1 MYYRLW
7 LGSGIRPPRTIPLGP
22 MKQKFA
28 KWLLVTFLL
37 VGALPLWAQNG
48 VRLSMTFR
56 NELLPAALLRLEQS
70 SSYKFLFTYEDVSS
84 YRVSGTVKDASFFQI
99 VDFLLRDK
107 PLHYTVN
114 GKFVNI
120 VKGRKDADKAESGK
134 MQTVGG
140 YVYDAKTKEP
150 VIGAQVKVLGSN
162 VVTVTDINGAFSFDY
177 YLTGGQQLQ
186 VSYMGMQTKTVALK
200 KQMTIALEEDTKTL
214 KDVVVTGIFRK
225 AKESYTGAV
234 TTVGKE
240 KLELYRGSNL
250 LQTLKNV
257 DASLNFPINNAAG
270 SNPNV
275 LPNLNIRGS
284 STLPM
289 NVEEFN
295 ENAAQTVNTPLI
307 ILDGFEITLTKLMD
321 YNDDQIESINILKD
335 AAATAIYG
343 SRGANG
349 VIVVV
354 TKQPKEGKLRVTAK
368 AGLSLEIPDLSTYH
382 LLNASQKLQLEK
394 AVGLYDPYYLDDKIR
409 YASYY
414 NERLQ
419 NVLNG
424 VDIDWLHK
432 PVRTGVGQNY
442 NVRLDGGASAF
453 RWAASLGYNDVQG
466 AMKGSNRKNVNGDI
480 TLMYSVNNLIFRNY
494 TSVTSNHAKES
505 KYGSFQDYVNM
516 EPYDNPYDAN
526 GNLVKTFYDYAHSS
540 SLIGNP
546 LYDAS
551 LNTINKS
558 EYFTFINNFSV
569 EWQILEGLRLRAKL
583 GVTTTRNSSD
593 YFLPAEHSYFTSTEY
608 QTASGQLRKG
618 MYTYGT
624 GNDNLLSADVTASYT
639 RTFAE
644 KHQLYVGVDYS
655 ISQEKAYAYSFTAEG
670 FSNADLS
677 LISNAS
683 QYKLNSTPTGDRTT
697 TRLVGLTGNANYTY
711 DNRYYIDLS
720 YRVDGSSKFGSDK
733 RFAPFWSAGIGWN
746 IHREHFMKNQ
756 HIFSNLRLKA
766 SYGVTGTQD
775 FTTENAYTTYQ
786 YSNGNRYLTWAAAT
800 MMGLGNAA
808 LTWQKTKEV
817 NIGTEIGVL
826 DNRIMAEFNYYNKTT
841 SNLLS
846 AMDLPLSSGFSS
858 YTANVGKMRN
868 QGFEASLNA
877 YIIRDSE
884 KQFNWMVGGQMV
896 YNTNKIIKLSDAI
909 KNQNEQYL
917 AQDVD
922 VSNLFYE
929 GRPLNAIYAVRSAG
943 IDPSTG
949 QEVFYDRSGNLTSTW
964 SASDKVYLG
973 PSQALYRGNFRT
985 MVMWRGFTFNVSFGY
1000 HWGGKQYNSTLRDR
1014 VEVSRTTIGRQNVD
1028 ERVLSARW
1036 MKPGDVTFFRNFN
1049 DADATIH
1056 ATSRYVFDDRVLEL
1070 QSMSLQYRWNNE
1082 WLRHNTGLESLVFAV
1097 NASDLFYWS
1106 SVRYERG
1113 TSYPYARNVQ
1123 GTITLTF

>member
-1 MYYRLW
+1 ML
-7 LGSGIRPPRTIPLGP
+7 

-186 VSYMGMQTKTVALK
+186 VSYMGMQTKTVPLK

-394 AVGLYDPYYLDDKIR
+394 AVGLYDPNYLDDKIR

-655 ISQEKAYAYSFTAEG
+655 ISHENAYAYSFTAEG

-817 NIGTEIGVL
+817 NVGTEIGVL

-929 GRPLNAIYAVRSAG
+929 GRPLNALYAVRSAG

>member
-1 MYYRLW
+1 ML
-7 LGSGIRPPRTIPLGP
+7 

-134 MQTVGG
+134 IQTVGG

-177 YLTGGQQLQ
+177 YLSGGQQLQ

-240 KLELYRGSNL
+240 KLDLYRGSNL

-394 AVGLYDPYYLDDKIR
+394 AVGLYAPNYLDDKIR

-655 ISQEKAYAYSFTAEG
+655 ISQENAYAYSFTAEG

-786 YSNGNRYLTWAAAT
+786 YSNGNRYLSWAAAT

-929 GRPLNAIYAVRSAG
+929 GRPLNALYAVRSAG

>member
-1 MYYRLW
+1 ML
-7 LGSGIRPPRTIPLGP
+7 

-186 VSYMGMQTKTVALK
+186 VSYMGMQTKTVPLK

-494 TSVTSNHAKES
+494 TSITSNHAKES

-655 ISQEKAYAYSFTAEG
+655 ISQENAYAYSFTAEG

-817 NIGTEIGVL
+817 NVGTEIGVL
-826 DNRIMAEFNYYNKTT
+826 DNRVMAEFNYYNKTT

-929 GRPLNAIYAVRSAG
+929 GRPLNALYAVRSAG

-973 PSQALYRGNFRT
+973 PSQPLYRGNFRT

>member
-1 MYYRLW
+1 ML
-7 LGSGIRPPRTIPLGP
+7 

-120 VKGRKDADKAESGK
+120 VKGRKNADKAESGK
-134 MQTVGG
+134 MQIVGG
-140 YVYDAKTKEP
+140 YVYDVKTKEP

-368 AGLSLEIPDLSTYH
+368 AGMSLEIPDLSTYH

-394 AVGLYDPYYLDDKIR
+394 AVGLYDPYFLDDKIR

-494 TSVTSNHAKES
+494 TSITSNHAKES

-655 ISQEKAYAYSFTAEG
+655 ISHENAYAYSFTAEG

-733 RFAPFWSAGIGWN
+733 RFAPFWSTGIGWN

-817 NIGTEIGVL
+817 NVGTEIGVL

>member
-1 MYYRLW
+1 ML
-7 LGSGIRPPRTIPLGP
+7 

-177 YLTGGQQLQ
+177 FLTGGQQLQ
-186 VSYMGMQTKTVALK
+186 VSYMGMQTKTVPLK

-368 AGLSLEIPDLSTYH
+368 AGMSLEIPDLSTYH

-394 AVGLYDPYYLDDKIR
+394 AVGLYDPYFLDDKIR

-655 ISQEKAYAYSFTAEG
+655 ISHENAYAYSFTAEG

-817 NIGTEIGVL
+817 NVGTEIGVL

>member
-1 MYYRLW
+1 M
-7 LGSGIRPPRTIPLGP
+7 
-22 MKQKFA
+22 
-28 KWLLVTFLL
+28 
-37 VGALPLWAQNG
+37 
-48 VRLSMTFR
+48 
-56 NELLPAALLRLEQS
+56 
-70 SSYKFLFTYEDVSS
+70 
-84 YRVSGTVKDASFFQI
+84 
-99 VDFLLRDK
+99 
-107 PLHYTVN
+107 
-114 GKFVNI
+114 
-120 VKGRKDADKAESGK
+120 
-134 MQTVGG
+134 
-140 YVYDAKTKEP
+140 
-150 VIGAQVKVLGSN
+150 
-162 VVTVTDINGAFSFDY
+162 
-177 YLTGGQQLQ
+177 
-186 VSYMGMQTKTVALK
+186 
-200 KQMTIALEEDTKTL
+200 
-214 KDVVVTGIFRK
+214 
-225 AKESYTGAV
+225 

-368 AGLSLEIPDLSTYH
+368 AGMSLEIPDLSTYH

-394 AVGLYDPYYLDDKIR
+394 AVGLYDPYFLDDKIR

-494 TSVTSNHAKES
+494 TSITSNHAKES

-655 ISQEKAYAYSFTAEG
+655 ISHENAYAYSFTAEG

-733 RFAPFWSAGIGWN
+733 RFAPFWSTGIGWN

-817 NIGTEIGVL
+817 NVGTEIGVL

>member
-1 MYYRLW
+1 ML
-7 LGSGIRPPRTIPLGP
+7 

-120 VKGRKDADKAESGK
+120 VKGRKDADKAESVK

-466 AMKGSNRKNVNGDI
+466 AMKGSSRKNVNGDI

-817 NIGTEIGVL
+817 NVGTEIGVL

>member
-1 MYYRLW
+1 ML
-7 LGSGIRPPRTIPLGP
+7 

-494 TSVTSNHAKES
+494 TSITSNHAKES

-655 ISQEKAYAYSFTAEG
+655 ISQENAYAYSFTAEG

-817 NIGTEIGVL
+817 NVGTEIGVL

-884 KQFNWMVGGQMV
+884 KQLNWMVGGQMV

>member
-1 MYYRLW
+1 ML
-7 LGSGIRPPRTIPLGP
+7 

-120 VKGRKDADKAESGK
+120 VKGRKNADKAESGK
-134 MQTVGG
+134 MQIVGG
-140 YVYDAKTKEP
+140 YVYDVKTKEP

-177 YLTGGQQLQ
+177 FLTGGQQLQ
-186 VSYMGMQTKTVALK
+186 VSYMGMQTKTVPLK

-368 AGLSLEIPDLSTYH
+368 AGMSLEIPDLSTYH

-394 AVGLYDPYYLDDKIR
+394 AVGLYDPYFLDDKIR

-655 ISQEKAYAYSFTAEG
+655 ISHENAYAYSFTAEG

-733 RFAPFWSAGIGWN
+733 RFAPFWSTGIGWN

-817 NIGTEIGVL
+817 NVGTEIGVL

>member
-1 MYYRLW
+1 MKRTLLMYL
-7 LGSGIRPPRTIPLGP
+7 
-22 MKQKFA
+22 FA
-28 KWLLVTFLL
+28 LVVTLSS
-37 VGALPLWAQNG
+37 LPLSAQKVG
-48 VRLSMTFR
+48 LTMTFH
-56 NELLPAALLRLEQS
+56 NEPLTAVFQRLEDA
-70 SSYKFLFTYEDVSS
+70 SSYKFLFTYDDVNKYSVNFRAS
-84 YRVSGTVKDASFFQI
+84 NATVLQI
-99 VDFLLRDK
+99 LTKALENTNLTYKVD
-107 PLHYTVN
+107 
-114 GKFVNI
+114 GKFINI
-120 VKGRKDADKAESGK
+120 VKQHAQPAPSSSQI
-134 MQTVGG
+134 QTVGG
-140 YVYDAKTKEP
+140 YVLDKKTHEP
-150 VIGAQVKVLGSN
+150 VIGAQIRVVGTN
-162 VVTVTDINGAFSFDY
+162 IVTVSDINGAFHFDY
-177 YLTGGQQLQ
+177 YLSGNGEIV
-186 VSYMGMQTKTVALK
+186 VSYVGMKTHRQKISRDMKVYLEDETKNVG
-200 KQMTIALEEDTKTL
+200 E
-214 KDVVVTGIFRK
+214 VVVTGIFRK

-234 TTVGKE
+234 STVGKE
-240 KLELYRGSNL
+240 KIDMYRGSNL
-250 LQTLKNV
+250 LQTLKNI
-257 DASLNFPINNAAG
+257 DASINFPINNAAG

-295 ENAAQTVNTPLI
+295 TNAEQTVNTPLI

-354 TKQPKEGKLRVTAK
+354 TKQPKQGKLRVTAK

-394 AVGLYDPYYLDDKIR
+394 AIGLYDPDILASKSTYLQ
-409 YASYY
+409 YY

-424 VDIDWLHK
+424 VDIDWIHK
-432 PVRTGVGQNY
+432 PVRTGVGQTY
-442 NVRLDGGASAF
+442 NVRLDGGADAF

-466 AMKGSNRKNVNGDI
+466 AMKGSSRKNLNGDI

-494 TSVTSNHAKES
+494 TSITSNHAKES
-505 KYGSFQDYVNM
+505 KYGSFQNYVDM
-516 EPYDNPYDAN
+516 EPYNNPYDEN
-526 GNLVKTFYDYAHSS
+526 GNLVKTFYDYAHSTN
-540 SLIGNP
+540 LIGNP

-593 YFLPAEHSYFTSTEY
+593 YFLPAEHSYFTASEY

-618 MYTYGT
+618 QYTYGT
-624 GNDNLLSADVTASYT
+624 GTDNLYSGNVTASYT
-639 RTFAE
+639 RTFAD
-644 KHQLYVGVDYS
+644 KHQVYVGVDYS
-655 ISQEKAYAYSFTAEG
+655 ISEENAYSYGFTAEG
-670 FSNADLS
+670 FSNSDLN
-677 LISNAS
+677 LISNAA
-683 QYKLNSTPTGDRTT
+683 QYKLDSHPTGDRTK

-711 DNRYYIDLS
+711 DNRYYLDLS

-746 IHREHFMKNQ
+746 IHREKFMKDQ

-775 FTTENAYTTYQ
+775 FTTESAYTTYK
-786 YSNGNRYLTWAAAT
+786 YSNDNRYLTWAAAQ
-800 MMGLGNAA
+800 MMGLGNSN
-808 LTWQKTKEV
+808 LTWQKTKEW
-817 NIGTEIGVL
+817 NFGTEIGVL
-826 DNRIMAEFNYYNKTT
+826 DNRINFEFNYYRKTT

-858 YTANVGKMRN
+858 YTANVGTMRN
-868 QGFEASLNA
+868 SGFEASLNA
-877 YIIRDSE
+877 YIIRDS
-884 KQFNWMVGGQMV
+884 KRRFNWMVGGQMV
-896 YNTNKIIKLSDAI
+896 YNKNTIVKLSDAI
-909 KNQNEQYL
+909 KAQNELYL
-917 AQDVD
+917 SQDVD

-929 GRPLNAIYAVRSAG
+929 GKPLNAIYAVRSAG

-949 QEVFYDRSGNLTSTW
+949 EEVFYDRNGNLTSTW
-964 SASDKVYLG
+964 NASDKVYLG
-973 PSQALYRGNFRT
+973 SSQPLWRGNFRT
-985 MVMWRGFTFNVSFGY
+985 MIMWRDLTFNVSFGY
-1000 HWGGKQYNSTLRDR
+1000 HFGGKLFNSTLRDR
-1014 VEVSRTTIGRQNVD
+1014 VEVSKATIGRQNVD
-1028 ERVLSARW
+1028 ERVLSSRW
-1036 MKPGDVTFFRNFN
+1036 MQPGDVTFFRNFD
-1049 DADATIH
+1049 DAIATSH

-1070 QSMSLQYRWNNE
+1070 QSMSLQYRWNND
-1082 WLRHNTGLESLVFAV
+1082 WLHTHTGLESLVFAI

-1106 SVRYERG
+1106 SVKYERG

-1123 GTITLTF
+1123 GSVTLTF

>member
-1 MYYRLW
+1 ML
-7 LGSGIRPPRTIPLGP
+7 

>member
-1 MYYRLW
+1 ML
-7 LGSGIRPPRTIPLGP
+7 
-22 MKQKFA
+22 MKQKCA
-28 KWLLVTFLL
+28 KWLLVTLL
-37 VGALPLWAQNG
+37 LIGALPLWAQNG

-56 NELLPAALLRLEQS
+56 NEPLPSALLRLEQS
-70 SSYKFLFTYEDVSS
+70 SSYKFLFTYEDVSE
-84 YRVSGTVKDASFFQI
+84 YRVSGTVKDATFFQI
-99 VDFLLRDK
+99 VDFVLRNK

-120 VKGRKDADKAESGK
+120 VKGRKEADKAEAGQ

-150 VIGAQVKVLGSN
+150 IVGAQVKILGSN
-162 VVTVTDINGAFSFDY
+162 VVTVTDVNGAFSSDY
-177 YLTGGQQLQ
+177 YIKGDQQVQ
-186 VSYMGMQTKTVALK
+186 VSYMGMQTKTVPLK

-394 AVGLYDPYYLDDKIR
+394 AVGLYDPNYLDDKIR

-608 QTASGQLRKG
+608 QSASGQLRKG

-655 ISQEKAYAYSFTAEG
+655 ISHENAYAYSFTAEG

-786 YSNGNRYLTWAAAT
+786 YSNGNRYLIWAAAT

-817 NIGTEIGVL
+817 NVGTEIGVL
-826 DNRIMAEFNYYNKTT
+826 DNRVMAEFNYYNKTT

-909 KNQNEQYL
+909 KNQNELYL

-929 GRPLNAIYAVRSAG
+929 GRPLNALYAVRSAG

>member
-1 MYYRLW
+1 ML
-7 LGSGIRPPRTIPLGP
+7 

-120 VKGRKDADKAESGK
+120 VKGRKNADKAESGK
-134 MQTVGG
+134 MQIVGG
-140 YVYDAKTKEP
+140 YVYDVKTKEP

-177 YLTGGQQLQ
+177 FLTGGQQLQ
-186 VSYMGMQTKTVALK
+186 VSYMGMQTKTVPLK

-394 AVGLYDPYYLDDKIR
+394 AVGLYDPYFLDDKIR

-655 ISQEKAYAYSFTAEG
+655 ISQENAYAYSFTAEG

-733 RFAPFWSAGIGWN
+733 RFAPFWSTGIGWN

-817 NIGTEIGVL
+817 NVGTEIGVL

>member
-1 MYYRLW
+1 ML
-7 LGSGIRPPRTIPLGP
+7 

-120 VKGRKDADKAESGK
+120 VKGRKNADKAESGK
-134 MQTVGG
+134 MQIVGG
-140 YVYDAKTKEP
+140 YVYDVKTKEP

-177 YLTGGQQLQ
+177 FLTGGQQLQ

-368 AGLSLEIPDLSTYH
+368 AGMSLEIPDLSTYH

-394 AVGLYDPYYLDDKIR
+394 AVGLYDPYFLDDKIR

-655 ISQEKAYAYSFTAEG
+655 ISHENAYAYSFTAEG

-733 RFAPFWSAGIGWN
+733 RFAPFWSTGIGWN

-817 NIGTEIGVL
+817 NVGTEIGVL

-985 MVMWRGFTFNVSFGY
+985 MVRWRGFTFNVSFGY

>member
-1 MYYRLW
+1 
-7 LGSGIRPPRTIPLGP
+7 

-368 AGLSLEIPDLSTYH
+368 AGMSLEIPDLSTYH

-394 AVGLYDPYYLDDKIR
+394 AVGLYDPYFLDDKIR

-494 TSVTSNHAKES
+494 TSITSNHAKES

-608 QTASGQLRKG
+608 QTASGQLHKG

-655 ISQEKAYAYSFTAEG
+655 ISHENAYAYSFTAEG

-733 RFAPFWSAGIGWN
+733 RFAPFWSTGIGWN

-817 NIGTEIGVL
+817 NVGTEIGVL

>member
-1 MYYRLW
+1 ML
-7 LGSGIRPPRTIPLGP
+7 

-134 MQTVGG
+134 IQTVGG

-177 YLTGGQQLQ
+177 YLSGGQQLQ

-394 AVGLYDPYYLDDKIR
+394 AVGLYDPNYLDDKIR

-526 GNLVKTFYDYAHSS
+526 GNLVKTFYDYSHSS

-655 ISQEKAYAYSFTAEG
+655 ISHENAYAYSFTAEG

-817 NIGTEIGVL
+817 NVGTEIGVL

>member
-1 MYYRLW
+1 ML
-7 LGSGIRPPRTIPLGP
+7 

-120 VKGRKDADKAESGK
+120 VKGRKNADKAESGK
-134 MQTVGG
+134 MQIVGG
-140 YVYDAKTKEP
+140 YVYDVKTKEP

-368 AGLSLEIPDLSTYH
+368 AGMSLEIPDLSTYH

-394 AVGLYDPYYLDDKIR
+394 AVGLYDPYFLDDKIR

-655 ISQEKAYAYSFTAEG
+655 ISHENAYAYSFTAEG

-817 NIGTEIGVL
+817 NVGTEIGVL

>member
-1 MYYRLW
+1 ML
-7 LGSGIRPPRTIPLGP
+7 

-655 ISQEKAYAYSFTAEG
+655 ISHENAYAYSFTAEG

>member
-1 MYYRLW
+1 ML
-7 LGSGIRPPRTIPLGP
+7 

-494 TSVTSNHAKES
+494 TSITSNHAKES

-655 ISQEKAYAYSFTAEG
+655 ISQENAYAYSFTAEG

-817 NIGTEIGVL
+817 NVGTEIGVF

-884 KQFNWMVGGQMV
+884 KQLNWMVGGQMV

>member
-1 MYYRLW
+1 ML
-7 LGSGIRPPRTIPLGP
+7 

-494 TSVTSNHAKES
+494 TSITSNHAKES

-655 ISQEKAYAYSFTAEG
+655 ISHENAYAYSFTAEG

-808 LTWQKTKEV
+808 LTWQKTTEV
-817 NIGTEIGVL
+817 NVGTEIGVL

>member
-1 MYYRLW
+1 ML
-7 LGSGIRPPRTIPLGP
+7 

-120 VKGRKDADKAESGK
+120 VKGRKNADKAESGK
-134 MQTVGG
+134 MQIVGG
-140 YVYDAKTKEP
+140 YVYDVKTKEP

-186 VSYMGMQTKTVALK
+186 VSYMGMQTKTVPLK

-368 AGLSLEIPDLSTYH
+368 AGMSLETPDLSTYH

-394 AVGLYDPYYLDDKIR
+394 AVGLYDPYFLDDKIR

-494 TSVTSNHAKES
+494 TSITSNHAKES

-655 ISQEKAYAYSFTAEG
+655 ISQENAYAYSFTAEG

-733 RFAPFWSAGIGWN
+733 RFAPFWSTGIGWN

-817 NIGTEIGVL
+817 NVGTEIGVL

>member
-1 MYYRLW
+1 ML
-7 LGSGIRPPRTIPLGP
+7 
-22 MKQKFA
+22 MNQKCA
-28 KWLLVTFLL
+28 KWLLVTLL
-37 VGALPLWAQNG
+37 LIGALPLWAQNG

-56 NELLPAALLRLEQS
+56 NEPLPSALLRLEQS
-70 SSYKFLFTYEDVSS
+70 SSYKFLFTYEDVSQ

-99 VDFLLRDK
+99 VDFVLRDK

-120 VKGRKDADKAESGK
+120 VKGRKDADKAETGK

-162 VVTVTDINGAFSFDY
+162 VVTVTDVNGAFSFDY
-177 YLTGGQQLQ
+177 YLTGGQQVQ
-186 VSYMGMQTKTVALK
+186 VSYMGMQTKTVSLK
-200 KQMTIALEEDTKTL
+200 KQMNIAMEEDTKTL

-275 LPNLNIRGS
+275 LPNLSIRGS

-295 ENAAQTVNTPLI
+295 TNAEQTVNTPLI

-368 AGLSLEIPDLSTYH
+368 AGLSLEIPDLGTYH
-382 LLNASQKLQLEK
+382 LLNAAQKLQLEK
-394 AVGLYDPYYLDDKIR
+394 AVGLYNPNFLDDKVL

-424 VDIDWLHK
+424 VDIDWIHK

-466 AMKGSNRKNVNGDI
+466 AMKGSSRKNLNGDI

-494 TSVTSNHAKES
+494 TSVTSNHS
-505 KYGSFQDYVNM
+505 DQGKYGSFQDYVNM

-526 GNLVKTFYDYAHSS
+526 GNLVKTFYDFQHSS

-558 EYFTFINNFSV
+558 EYLTLINNFSV

-593 YFLPAEHSYFTSTEY
+593 YFLPAEHSYFSSAEY

-624 GNDNLLSADVTASYT
+624 GTDNLLSADVTASYT
-639 RTFAE
+639 RTFAD
-644 KHQLYVGVDYS
+644 KHQLYVGLDYS
-655 ISQEKAYAYSFTAEG
+655 ISDEKAYTYGFTAEG
-670 FSNADLS
+670 FSNADLN

-683 QYKLNSTPTGDRTT
+683 QYKLDSKPTGDRTK
-697 TRLVGLTGNANYTY
+697 TRLVGLTGNANYTF

-720 YRVDGSSKFGSDK
+720 YRVDGSSKFGSDN
-733 RFAPFWSAGIGWN
+733 RFAPFWSTGIGWN

-775 FTTENAYTTYQ
+775 FTTESAYTTYQ
-786 YSNGNRYLTWAAAT
+786 YSNDSRYLSWAAAT
-800 MMGLGNAA
+800 MMGLGNSA
-808 LTWQKTKEV
+808 LTWQKTREI

-868 QGFEASLNA
+868 RGFEASLNA

-884 KQFNWMVGGQMV
+884 RQLNWMVGGQMV

-909 KNQNEQYL
+909 KNQNELYL
-917 AQDVD
+917 ASGAD

-949 QEVFYDRSGNLTSTW
+949 EEVFLDRSGNLTNTW
-964 SASDKVYLG
+964 NAADKVYLG
-973 PSQALYRGNFRT
+973 TSQPLYRGNFRT

-1000 HWGGKQYNSTLRDR
+1000 HFGGKLYNSTLRDR
-1014 VEVSRTTIGRQNVD
+1014 VEVSNTTIGRQNVD
-1028 ERVLSARW
+1028 ERVLMDRW

-1049 DADATIH
+1049 DATATIH
-1056 ATSRYVFDDRVLEL
+1056 ATSRYVFNDRVLEL
-1070 QSMSLQYRWNNE
+1070 QSASLQYRWNND
-1082 WLRHNTGLESLVFAV
+1082 WLHRYTGLESLVFAI

-1106 SVRYERG
+1106 SVKYERG

-1123 GTITLTF
+1123 GTVTLTF

>member
-1 MYYRLW
+1 ML
-7 LGSGIRPPRTIPLGP
+7 

-120 VKGRKDADKAESGK
+120 VKGRKNADKAESGK
-134 MQTVGG
+134 MQIVGG
-140 YVYDAKTKEP
+140 YVYDVKTKEP

-177 YLTGGQQLQ
+177 FLTGGQQLQ
-186 VSYMGMQTKTVALK
+186 VSYMGMQTKTVPLK

-368 AGLSLEIPDLSTYH
+368 AGMSLEIPDLSTYH

-394 AVGLYDPYYLDDKIR
+394 AVGLYDPYFLDDKIR

-494 TSVTSNHAKES
+494 TSITSNHAKES

-655 ISQEKAYAYSFTAEG
+655 ISHENAYAYSFTAEG

-733 RFAPFWSAGIGWN
+733 RFAPFWSTGIGWN

-817 NIGTEIGVL
+817 NVGTEIGVL

>member
-1 MYYRLW
+1 ML
-7 LGSGIRPPRTIPLGP
+7 
-22 MKQKFA
+22 MKHKCE
-28 KWLLVTFLL
+28 KWLLVTVLL
-37 VGALPLWAQNG
+37 IAALPLWAQNG

-56 NELLPAALLRLEQS
+56 NETLPAALLRLEQS
-70 SSYKFLFTYEDVSS
+70 SCYKFLFTYEDVSQ
-84 YRVSGTVKDASFFQI
+84 YRVNGTVKDATLFQI
-99 VDFLLRDK
+99 VDFVLRDK

-114 GKFVNI
+114 GKFINI
-120 VKGRKDADKAESGK
+120 VKGRKDPDKAETGK

-162 VVTVTDINGAFSFDY
+162 VVTVTDINGAFTFDY
-177 YLTGGQQLQ
+177 YLSGGQQLQ
-186 VSYMGMQTKTVALK
+186 VSYMGMQTKVVPLK
-200 KQMTIALEEDTKTL
+200 KQMNIAMEEDTKTL

-240 KLELYRGSNL
+240 KLEMYRGTNL

-307 ILDGFEITLTKLMD
+307 ILDGFEISLTKLMD

-394 AVGLYDPYYLDDKIR
+394 SIGLYDPDYLDDKVR

-442 NVRLDGGASAF
+442 NVRLNGGASAF

-466 AMKGSNRKNVNGDI
+466 AMKGSSRKNLNGDI

-505 KYGSFQDYVNM
+505 KYGSFQDYVDM

-569 EWQILEGLRLRAKL
+569 EWQIIEGLRLRAKL

-593 YFLPAEHSYFTSTEY
+593 YFLPAEHSYFSSTEY

-624 GNDNLLSADVTASYT
+624 GNDNLMSADVTASYT
-639 RTFAE
+639 RTFAD
-644 KHQLYVGVDYS
+644 KHQLYVGLDYS
-655 ISQEKAYAYSFTAEG
+655 LSDENAYAYSFTAEG
-670 FSNADLS
+670 FSNADLN

-683 QYKLNSTPTGDRTT
+683 QYKLNSAPTGDRTK

-711 DNRYYIDLS
+711 EPE
-720 YRVDGSSKFGSDK
+720 FGIS
-733 RFAPFWSAGIGWN
+733 
-746 IHREHFMKNQ
+746 
-756 HIFSNLRLKA
+756 
-766 SYGVTGTQD
+766 
-775 FTTENAYTTYQ
+775 
-786 YSNGNRYLTWAAAT
+786 
-800 MMGLGNAA
+800 
-808 LTWQKTKEV
+808 
-817 NIGTEIGVL
+817 
-826 DNRIMAEFNYYNKTT
+826 
-841 SNLLS
+841 
-846 AMDLPLSSGFSS
+846 
-858 YTANVGKMRN
+858 
-868 QGFEASLNA
+868 
-877 YIIRDSE
+877 
-884 KQFNWMVGGQMV
+884 
-896 YNTNKIIKLSDAI
+896 
-909 KNQNEQYL
+909 
-917 AQDVD
+917 
-922 VSNLFYE
+922 
-929 GRPLNAIYAVRSAG
+929 
-943 IDPSTG
+943 
-949 QEVFYDRSGNLTSTW
+949 
-964 SASDKVYLG
+964 
-973 PSQALYRGNFRT
+973 
-985 MVMWRGFTFNVSFGY
+985 
-1000 HWGGKQYNSTLRDR
+1000 
-1014 VEVSRTTIGRQNVD
+1014 
-1028 ERVLSARW
+1028 
-1036 MKPGDVTFFRNFN
+1036 
-1049 DADATIH
+1049 
-1056 ATSRYVFDDRVLEL
+1056 
-1070 QSMSLQYRWNNE
+1070 
-1082 WLRHNTGLESLVFAV
+1082 
-1097 NASDLFYWS
+1097 
-1106 SVRYERG
+1106 
-1113 TSYPYARNVQ
+1113 
-1123 GTITLTF
+1123 